1 MIVATKYL
9 LHPGFMELVKFGH
22 SQVFL
27 DIEVLLIFV
36 PVFDEP
42 RDVLEDHHMRRADFH
57 RLIQLLFQPGLVRF
71 VFIDYVSRV
80 RIKLRVQYNEG
91 DTVLVK

>member
-9 LHPGFMELVKFGH
+9 FDSSLIKLIKFGH

-42 RDVLEDHHMRRADFH
+42 RDVLEDHHMRRADF
-57 RLIQLLFQPGLVRF
+57 L
-71 VFIDYVSRV
+71 
-80 RIKLRVQYNEG
+80 
-91 DTVLVK
+91 

>member
-1 MIVATKYL
+1 MIVATEYL
-9 LHPGFMELVKFGH
+9 SDSSLIQLIKFGH

-42 RDVLEDHHMRRADFH
+42 RDVLEDHHMRRTDF
-57 RLIQLLFQPGLVRF
+57 L
-71 VFIDYVSRV
+71 
-80 RIKLRVQYNEG
+80 
-91 DTVLVK
+91 